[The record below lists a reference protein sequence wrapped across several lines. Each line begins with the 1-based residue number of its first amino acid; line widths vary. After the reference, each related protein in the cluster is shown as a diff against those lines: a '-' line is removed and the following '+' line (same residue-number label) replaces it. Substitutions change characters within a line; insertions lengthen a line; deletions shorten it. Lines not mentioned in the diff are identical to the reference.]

1 MFPPLSFQASASLA
15 PETKSADPSAAAAGG
30 VRQDGAATG
39 VEGGGGSCETE
50 DRDVEK
56 APSLLQSLGA
66 VISSTAARHAA
77 AAAEAATLAEEGAS
91 ETKSPRTKTASES
104 KRGACDTKDSDT
116 GTGSGSVGVV
126 GVADA
131 GDASAAGGGVA
142 SSGQRKG
149 RTPSQ
154 DSSKGGQGMG
164 GPADAAA
171 AAAAG
176 EVTSPSLDSVQ
187 DEGLVPGDRRKVRP
201 ADWMQVEPRRKRR
214 RRVTA
219 AAIGTAPTTASG
231 TKPAAQQRLPP
242 SCSQPEARGP
252 VGVAD
257 GSPAMEGSSSDRMS
271 DMSVENAGADAGVMV
286 GSAGDGI
293 AGVPGGLELIPGF
306 EDTID
311 SHFMTALLQGS
322 DIQSCA
328 VAADAGRDAARKDSE
343 GGANVSVGLAE
354 AGGVDMG
361 STNFDDALAPWD
373 LAGDGGGEKGD
384 TPSMPAPAPAAQGLI
399 MPTGAAAAQPFPPP
413 QHLVPLSTAPQ
424 HEVALSAR
432 RRRTPGGSG
441 LKRRD
446 GQERGDRPTAVPPV
460 PLRTVRERARD
471 AVEQLL
477 LAKKKE
483 GGNNGE
489 GDRMMR
495 EQARFSSEQVA
506 RGVTWN
512 ATLAPIP
519 IARGAPERGL
529 EVSVGRKGAA
539 STGQPVTATPRP
551 IKGSSPRVGESS
563 EGACSTPDVE
573 TDVGW
578 AEDAAEMR
586 VDVGVEVEVESGATT
601 PLLAMLPPP
610 LPSDSEARA
619 RGLNEGASAA
629 IGAGKAAEVCSAGAT
644 LVASA
649 AEGRAK
655 LPPLPRK
662 AALRF
667 MPRDELTWHRISQR
681 GYHPAQQLKAPV
693 SLRRRY
699 HEQRRNTIL
708 LIAAL
713 LYYYSICSYRS
724 A

>member
-15 PETKSADPSAAAAGG
+15 PETKSADPSAAAAGDA
-30 VRQDGAATG
+30 RQDGAATG
-39 VEGGGGSCETE
+39 VAEGAGSCGKE

-66 VISSTAARHAA
+66 VIRSTAARRH
-77 AAAEAATLAEEGAS
+77 AAAEAATLAEEGAP
-91 ETKSPRTKTASES
+91 ETKTPRTRKASES
-104 KRGACDTKDSDT
+104 KRACDTKDGDT
-116 GTGSGSVGVV
+116 GTGSCSVGVV

-131 GDASAAGGGVA
+131 GDASAAGGGGA
-142 SSGQRKG
+142 SSGQRNG

-154 DSSKGGQGMG
+154 DSNNGGQGMG
-164 GPADAAA
+164 GPADAADAA

-176 EVTSPSLDSVQ
+176 DVTSPSLDSVQ
-187 DEGLVPGDRRKVRP
+187 DEGLVAGDRRKVRP
-201 ADWMQVEPRRKRR
+201 ADWIQVEPRRKRR

-219 AAIGTAPTTASG
+219 AAIGAAPTTTSG
-231 TKPAAQQRLPP
+231 TKPAAQQRRPP
-242 SCSQPEARGP
+242 SCSQPEAKGR

-257 GSPAMEGSSSDRMS
+257 GSPAREGSSSDRMS

-286 GSAGDGI
+286 GSAGDGV

-311 SHFMTALLQGS
+311 SHFMTALLQDS
-322 DIQSCA
+322 DIQSGS
-328 VAADAGRDAARKDSE
+328 VAADAGRDAVRKDSE

-354 AGGVDMG
+354 VGGVDMG
-361 STNFDDALAPWD
+361 SANFDDALAPWG

-384 TPSMPAPAPAAQGLI
+384 TPSMPAPAPTPAAQGSVV
-399 MPTGAAAAQPFPPP
+399 PTGAVTAQPLPPP
-413 QHLVPLSTAPQ
+413 QPLGPPSIAPQ
-424 HEVALSAR
+424 HELALSAG

-489 GDRMMR
+489 GERMMR
-495 EQARFSSEQVA
+495 DQARFSSEQLA
-506 RGVTWN
+506 RRVTWN

-519 IARGAPERGL
+519 IARGAPERGR

-539 STGQPVTATPRP
+539 STGQPVIATPRP
-551 IKGSSPRVGESS
+551 IMGSSPCIGESG
-563 EGACSTPDVE
+563 EGAYSTPDME

-586 VDVGVEVEVESGATT
+586 VDVDVGVEVEVESGATT
-601 PLLAMLPPP
+601 PLLAMLPPL

-629 IGAGKAAEVCSAGAT
+629 IGAGKATEICSAGTT
-644 LVASA
+644 LVASSS
-649 AEGRAK
+649 EVRAT

-667 MPRDELTWHRISQR
+667 MPRDELTWNRVSQR

-708 LIAAL
+708 GVL
-713 LYYYSICSYRS
+713 LYYY
-724 A
+724 